1 MTVDMMRVEYLADHT
16 YVLPELAALHC
27 EFFGHFN
34 PAMTPESRA
43 QELGRRIGKSSIPLT
58 LVVLDRETP
67 IGSAS
72 LVEHDLD
79 SRPDLSPWVA
89 SVVVRSDYQRQGVGT
104 ALMRR
109 IEDEA
114 VKLGI
119 KTLYL
124 FTPDME
130 VFYATLD
137 WVVVGRELFKGRFE
151 VTLMEK
157 ALRA

>member
-1 MTVDMMRVEYLADHT
+1 VRIENLADHT
-16 YVLPELAALHC
+16 EVLLELAALHI
-27 EFFGHFN
+27 EFFSRFN
-34 PAMTPESRA
+34 AEMTPESRA
-43 QELGRRIGKSSIPLT
+43 EQLGARSRKNTIPLT
-58 LVVLDRETP
+58 MVALDRETP

-72 LVEHDLD
+72 IVEHDLD
-79 SRPDLSPWVA
+79 SRMDLSPWVA

-104 ALMRR
+104 ALMKR
-109 IEDEA
+109 IEKEA

-119 KTLYL
+119 KKLYL

-137 WVVVGRELFKGRFE
+137 WVVIGREIFKNRFE

-157 ALRA
+157 EISR

>member
-1 MTVDMMRVEYLADHT
+1 MRIDYLADHT
-16 YVLPELAALHC
+16 DVMLELASIHC
-27 EFFGHFN
+27 TFFGRFK
-34 PAMTPESRA
+34 PDMTPESRA
-43 QELGRRIGKSSIPLT
+43 QALGNRSGKTSIPLT
-58 LVVLDRETP
+58 LVALDQKIP
-67 IGSAS
+67 IGSVS

-89 SVVVRSDYQRQGVGT
+89 SVVVRSDYQRQGAGT

-109 IEDEA
+109 IETEA

-119 KTLYL
+119 KKLYL

-130 VFYATLD
+130 VFYRTLN
-137 WVVVGRELFKGRFE
+137 WVTIGQEIFKKRFE

-157 ALRA
+157 KILA

>member
-1 MTVDMMRVEYLADHT
+1 MRIDYLADHT
-16 YVLPELAALHC
+16 DVMLELASIHC
-27 EFFGHFN
+27 AFFGRFK
-34 PAMTPESRA
+34 PDMTPESRA
-43 QELGRRIGKSSIPLT
+43 RELCKRSGKTSIPLT
-58 LVVLDRETP
+58 LVALDGKTP

-79 SRPDLSPWVA
+79 SHPDLSPWVA

-104 ALMRR
+104 VLMRR

-119 KTLYL
+119 NRLYL
-124 FTPDME
+124 FTPDTE
-130 VFYATLD
+130 VFYRTLNWATI
-137 WVVVGRELFKGRFE
+137 GQEIFKNRFA

-157 ALRA
+157 EIPV

>member
-1 MTVDMMRVEYLADHT
+1 MHIDYLADHT
-16 YVLPELAALHC
+16 DVLLDLASLHC
-27 EFFGHFN
+27 EFFGRFK
-34 PAMTPESRA
+34 PDMTPESRA
-43 QELGRRIGKSSIPLT
+43 EQLGARSGKTSIPLT
-58 LVVLDRETP
+58 VVALDQEKP

-72 LVEHDLD
+72 IVEHDLD

-104 ALMRR
+104 ALMKR
-109 IEDEA
+109 IEIEA

-119 KTLYL
+119 KKLFL

-130 VFYATLD
+130 VFYTTLD
-137 WVVVGRELFKGRFE
+137 WVTIGSEIFKGRFE

-157 ALRA
+157 EISA

>member
-1 MTVDMMRVEYLADHT
+1 MRIEYLGDHSD
-16 YVLPELAALHC
+16 LMLELASLHC
-27 EFFGHFN
+27 EFFGRFK
-34 PAMTPESRA
+34 PDMTPESRA
-43 QELGRRIGKSSIPLT
+43 EQLGIRSGKNSIPLT
-58 LVVLDRETP
+58 LVALDENKP

-72 LVEHDLD
+72 IVEHDLD

-109 IEDEA
+109 IEAEA

-119 KTLYL
+119 KKLYL

-130 VFYATLD
+130 AFYATLD
-137 WVVVGRELFKGRFE
+137 WVTIGQEIFKDRFE

-157 ALRA
+157 EIPA

>member
-1 MTVDMMRVEYLADHT
+1 MRIDYLADHT
-16 YVLPELAALHC
+16 DVMLELASIHC
-27 EFFGHFN
+27 TFFGRFK
-34 PAMTPESRA
+34 PDMTPESRA
-43 QELGRRIGKSSIPLT
+43 QALGKRSGKTSIPLT
-58 LVVLDRETP
+58 LVALDQKIP
-67 IGSAS
+67 IGSVS

-89 SVVVRSDYQRQGVGT
+89 SVVVRSDYQRQGAGT

-109 IEDEA
+109 IETEA

-119 KTLYL
+119 KKLYL

-130 VFYATLD
+130 VFYRTLN
-137 WVVVGRELFKGRFE
+137 WVTIGQEIFKKRFE

-157 ALRA
+157 KILA